1 MQINRISATPIQK
14 RQTPQSQPNF
24 NGLIIIPI
32 KDADHG
38 KAIFKRIFVDT
49 DIWENMKI
57 LANAT
62 KMLSGTYENRY
73 AFITKL
79 ERGGQGVIAFLK
91 GNKEHGSKI
100 VEKPLTEEIATIQEM
115 PEKYLAAFTDSKCGK
130 QTVTETSIIKQL
142 TKGNIPFI
150 YKDFREEDHNL
161 LISQTPKYRDAVE
174 ALFKKS

>member
-1 MQINRISATPIQK
+1 MQINRISATPIQR
-14 RQTPQSQPNF
+14 RQTPKSQPNF

-49 DIWENMKI
+49 DTWENMKL

-62 KMLSGTYENRY
+62 KMISGSNENRY

-79 ERGGQGVIAFLK
+79 ERGYKGAIAFLK

-100 VEKPLTEEIATIQEM
+100 VEKPLTEEIANINNGL
-115 PEKYLAAFTDSKCGK
+115 PEKYLAVFIDSKCGK
-130 QTVTETSIIKQL
+130 QALAEGFIKRDLKTQ
-142 TKGNIPFI
+142 NIPFTYI
-150 YKDFREEDHNL
+150 DFSEEDPNL
-161 LISQTPKYRDAVE
+161 LISETPKYRNAVE
-174 ALFKKS
+174 ALF